1 MSDEFKFDWVI
12 VEKLAGKRAP
22 DTVPRGPGTAPM
34 GDSPTA
40 RGPGMAPMGANPTFD
55 DADLVAATPNMR
67 KETMTVAQA
76 DETLR
81 SEKVSATLVDM
92 PICLIEPASRA
103 ESGAAPDK
111 MAWGIGD
118 LGADKSP
125 FTGRDVVV
133 AVLDTGIDA
142 GHCAFDGVKLVCQD
156 FTGEGVHDTNG
167 HGTHCAGTIFGRD
180 VGGVRIGVA
189 RGVQT
194 ALIGKVLGNNGG
206 STQALVKALHW
217 AQYHGAD
224 VISMSLGMDFP
235 GYLEHLLRDPRL
247 KPRKAASIA
256 LEAYRLNLEMFNKL
270 STSVIGVPGVLE
282 GSIVVGAAGNESD
295 IPNYTIAASLPA
307 NALEFVS
314 VAALAPGVG
323 NAYAL
328 APFSNV
334 GAKLGAPGTGVW
346 SAKSGGGLTPMDGT
360 SMAGPHVAGAACLWI
375 EQMQAEVESVNA
387 SDVIERLRNSAA
399 SLMPGIR
406 PEVIKWGRVQAPQ
419 RSATS
424 PGA

>member
-1 MSDEFKFDWVI
+1 MGDEFKFDWVI
-12 VEKLAGKRAP
+12 VEKLASKRAP
-22 DTVPRGPGTAPM
+22 DPVSRGPGMAPT
-34 GDSPTA
+34 GANPAA
-40 RGPGMAPMGANPTFD
+40 RGPDMAPMGANPTFD
-55 DADLVAATPNMR
+55 DADLVAATPSMR
-67 KETMTVAQA
+67 KETMTAA
-76 DETLR
+76 EAGETLR

-92 PICLIEPASRA
+92 PICLIEPANRA
-103 ESGAAPDK
+103 ESDAAPDK

-118 LGADKSP
+118 LGADRSP

-142 GHCAFDGVKLVCQD
+142 GHPAFKGVNLVCQD

-180 VGGVRIGVA
+180 VDGVRIGVA

-194 ALIGKVLGNNGG
+194 ALIGKVLGKRGG

-217 AQYHGAD
+217 AQYQGAD

-235 GYLEHLLRDPRL
+235 GYLESLMNDRRL
-247 KPRKAASIA
+247 KPRQAASIA

-314 VAALAPGVG
+314 VAALTPGVG

-334 GAKLGAPGTGVW
+334 GAKLGAPGMAVW
-346 SAKSGGGLTPMDGT
+346 SARPGGGLTPMDGT

-375 EQMQAEVESVNA
+375 EQMQAEVETVNA
-387 SDVIERLRNSAA
+387 SDVIERLKNSAA

-406 PEVIKWGRVQAPQ
+406 PEVIKWGRVLAP
-419 RSATS
+419 R
-424 PGA
+424 